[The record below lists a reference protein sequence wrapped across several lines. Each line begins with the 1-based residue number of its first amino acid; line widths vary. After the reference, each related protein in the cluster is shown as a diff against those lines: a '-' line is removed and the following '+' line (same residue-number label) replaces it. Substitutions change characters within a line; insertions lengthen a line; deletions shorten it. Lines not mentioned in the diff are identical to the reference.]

1 LDFWVADFPTNP
13 FFHAAESYFSLKL
26 MQKNLLPARLIV
38 TGNCAIYLANI
49 TGTGRARQN
58 GISVVTI

>member
-1 LDFWVADFPTNP
+1 MLLNRISTEKHD
-13 FFHAAESYFSLKL
+13 AEAKI
-26 MQKNLLPARLIV
+26 PARLIV

-49 TGTGRARQN
+49 TGTGKARQD